1 MVRLLEV
8 GSDGIM
14 TDDVSLGAEV
24 FAPYRPPPHR

>member
-24 FAPYRPPPHR
+24 FAPYRPPPRR